1 VNDNSFFAR
10 CCATAFLRSL
20 KPADKCHPQNLF
32 LTVTNWFKAQP
43 GKKMQIPSFMTAY
56 LFSQVQINHRRNTSP
71 DTQGLSRRRFLKVSA
86 GLAAGIIGSAPFA
99 SAASSPRYHSFSFF
113 HTHTGETLK
122 LNFDVKQRRVEKT
135 EEFFHFLRDFRTGDI
150 HPIDTRLLDI
160 LYRLQVKTNR
170 SGTFEVLSGYRSPDT
185 NTRLQKAN
193 SGVAKK
199 SLHMKGRA
207 IDIRLSGVPTK
218 TLKDIACSMKQGG
231 VGFYAKSD
239 FIHVDTGRVRTW

>member
-1 VNDNSFFAR
+1 MAY
-10 CCATAFLRSL
+10 LKSL
-20 KPADKCHPQNLF
+20 KPAAKWYPQNLF
-32 LTVTNWFKAQP
+32 MTVTKWFKAQP
-43 GKKMQIPSFMTAY
+43 GKKLRAPFFLTPY
-56 LFSQVQINHRRNTSP
+56 LFSQDRINDHMNTPP

-86 GLAAGIIGSAPFA
+86 GLAAGLIGSAPFA
-99 SAASSPRYHSFSFF
+99 STASSPRYHPLSFF

-135 EEFFHFLRDFRTGDI
+135 EDFFHFLRDFRTGDI

-160 LYRLQVKTNR
+160 LYRLQVKTNS
-170 SGTFEVLSGYRSPDT
+170 SGTFEVISGYRSPVT
-185 NTRLQKAN
+185 NTRLQKAS

-207 IDIRLSGVPTK
+207 IDIRLSDVPTK